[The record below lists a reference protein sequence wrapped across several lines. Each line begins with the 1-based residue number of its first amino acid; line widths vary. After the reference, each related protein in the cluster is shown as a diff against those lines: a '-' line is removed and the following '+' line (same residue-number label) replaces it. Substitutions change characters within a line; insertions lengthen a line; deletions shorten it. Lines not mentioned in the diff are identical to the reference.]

1 MVSSKKTE
9 QKGGSVLTDLGA
21 LSVPFGLIAARN
33 TLESFINNR
42 EKELKK
48 FEDRK
53 TKPTKPTQPTQPTK
67 SATANTTAT
76 TKAKPGKK

>member
-53 TKPTKPTQPTQPTK
+53 TKPTKPTQPTK